1 MDREDRDKDMQEST
15 MPDEMCGGFELAT
28 AYVPYQQWGELYPP
42 GEALMKGTIFPALYR
57 PYREE

>member
-1 MDREDRDKDMQEST
+1 MDRNGDMQEIT
-15 MPDEMCGGFELAT
+15 KKDEMYGRFELAT

-42 GEALMKGTIFPALYR
+42 GEALAKGTIFPALYR